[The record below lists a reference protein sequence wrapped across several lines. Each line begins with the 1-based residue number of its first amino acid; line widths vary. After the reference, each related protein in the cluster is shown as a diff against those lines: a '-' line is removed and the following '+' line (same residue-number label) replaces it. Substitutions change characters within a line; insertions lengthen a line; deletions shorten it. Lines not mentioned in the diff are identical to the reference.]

1 VTPLDVVLALAGLF
15 AATIEWL
22 ARHSHRV
29 TWGIIV
35 GLFALSAIP
44 TLLIGS
50 SQRPTDLTFDDVRLD
65 HIPAMTTWVRLEG
78 EMELTHDPYS
88 DAYRLHDTN
97 DGRMYVFVITPA
109 PLPAGHTVVTG
120 RIAVT
125 GTGEYGN
132 VGTIEIDVP
141 AVPKRN
147 EPFWVILLPAALGIV
162 TVLGLHLGYPVI
174 RRDARSAPHG
184 LPLAPGESVSA
195 RWSGRIASELTD
207 RTGMPCTIS
216 LVPVAD
222 MPDLSDLTITDSNGA
237 HVVRIRPASPVG
249 SIRLC
254 WIHHS
259 ERGLE
264 VHSSN
269 ADLLLTF
276 ADRAT
281 CDRFTQTL
289 R

>member
-1 VTPLDVVLALAGLF
+1 LTPLDVVLAFAGLF

-29 TWGIIV
+29 TRGIIV
-35 GLFALSAIP
+35 GLFVLSAVP

-88 DAYRLHDTN
+88 DTYRLHDTN

-109 PLPAGHTVVTG
+109 PIPAGHTIVTG

-125 GTGEYGN
+125 GTGEYDN
-132 VGTIEIDVP
+132 VGTIEIDLP

-147 EPFWVILLPAALGIV
+147 EPFAVILLPAALAII
-162 TVLGLHLGYPVI
+162 TMLGLHLGYPVI
-174 RRDARSAPHG
+174 RRDARSTPHG
-184 LPLAPGESVSA
+184 VPLAPGESVRA
-195 RWSGRIASELTD
+195 RWSGRIASEVTA
-207 RTGMPCTIS
+207 RGGTSCTIS
-216 LVPVAD
+216 LVAVTD
-222 MPDLSDLTITDSNGA
+222 MPDLSDLSIVDSNGV
-237 HVVRIRPASPVG
+237 HTVRIRRASPVG

-254 WIHHS
+254 WINRS

-264 VHSSN
+264 VHSSIS
-269 ADLLLTF
+269 DLLLTF

-281 CDRFTQTL
+281 CDRLMQTL